1 MARARISRSVK
12 VSKLRMFSMYPES
25 RAAGSR
31 CGAVVAS
38 RQMALADLT
47 KQLAQQAILSATSGP
62 KSEPAAAPAPA
73 PDAGPVFLAQI
84 QAMQKAI
91 KEDEELV
98 VTWTGGADRIR
109 VMEIFLPS
117 PGVVVLSGVDGNRQT
132 ARVVSALEAL
142 QVLCRVVKAAPGARP
157 LRVGLVIAKPKDTPR

>member
-1 MARARISRSVK
+1 
-12 VSKLRMFSMYPES
+12 
-25 RAAGSR
+25 
-31 CGAVVAS
+31 
-38 RQMALADLT
+38 LADLT